1 MLVVLLLKFLEHWS
15 GFTFISSFSFF
26 FWLNQ
31 FLVLINLIDV
41 WLLKLCYRL
50 WYDGRFP
57 VFNYLL
63 GVIELYLW
71 GNFYIL
77 CGFLHWFM
85 RDWLL
90 DVKRALVFFPGKFC
104 TWNWGVLALKLTR
117 QTILGISINKTD
129 TNTAVNLDS
138 LILQSVKQDDIVS
151 PQVHINLLRLK
162 INLIFT

>member
-1 MLVVLLLKFLEHWS
+1 MLVVLLLKFLEHGS

-26 FWLNQ
+26 FLVNQ
-31 FLVLINLIDV
+31 FLVLIHLINV
-41 WLLKLCYRL
+41 WLLKLCCRL

-57 VFNYLL
+57 VFNYLV

-71 GNFYIL
+71 RNFDIL
-77 CGFLHWFM
+77 CRFLHGFM

-90 DVKRALVFFPGKFC
+90 DVKRAFVFFPGKFSARY
-104 TWNWGVLALKLTR
+104 WGVLAFKLTR
-117 QTILGISINKTD
+117 QTILGITINKTD
-129 TNTAVNLDS
+129 TDTAVNLDS
-138 LILQSVKQDDIVS
+138 LILQCVKQDDIVP